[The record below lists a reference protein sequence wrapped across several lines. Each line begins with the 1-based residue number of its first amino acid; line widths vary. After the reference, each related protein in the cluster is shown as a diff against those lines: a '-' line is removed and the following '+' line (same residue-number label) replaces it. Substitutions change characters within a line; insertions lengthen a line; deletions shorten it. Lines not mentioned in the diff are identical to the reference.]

1 MSILLNFCLV
11 ENAMSQMG
19 EEGGGER
26 FGEECTDLT
35 MELLAEDGGEFT
47 FFFFF
52 ENGQSNPPPTCL
64 ELGHVLVFVGT
75 ISLTSPY

>member
-1 MSILLNFCLV
+1 MPGSVAVYGVLHHLALSPRSLVRGHTLSILLNFCLV

-52 ENGQSNPPPTCL
+52 
-64 ELGHVLVFVGT
+64 
-75 ISLTSPY
+75 